1 VGYNPIEGLHSGL
14 GCSVVKGNEGS
25 IAISRTLSHPWNLSP
40 GEAFELQNE
49 LAASVECQPRMGP
62 VRHVAGIDVSVR
74 EDMGRAAVVVLDFEG
89 LVPVDYAVAT
99 QPVTFPYIPGLLAFR
114 EGPVVLEALEQV
126 GTVPDL
132 LIFDGQGLA
141 HPRRLGIAS
150 HIGLLVDLPSV
161 GCAKSRLCGHHD
173 QPGEEPGDY
182 APLVDRGEV
191 IGAVLRTRRGVKP
204 VFVSIGHRV
213 DLPTSIKYV
222 LACCRGYRL
231 PETTRWA
238 HRVAGGDVPP
248 SQAKQMT
255 LFDP

>member
-1 VGYNPIEGLHSGL
+1 M
-14 GCSVVKGNEGS
+14 K
-25 IAISRTLSHPWNLSP
+25 LSHSWDLSP
-40 GEAFELQNE
+40 GEASELQSE
-49 LAASVECQPRMGP
+49 LAAKVECQPRVGP
-62 VRHVAGIDVSVR
+62 VRHVAGIDVSIRDDVS
-74 EDMGRAAVVVLDFEG
+74 RAAVVVLEFKG
-89 LVPVDYAVAT
+89 LTPVDYAIAT
-99 QPVTFPYIPGLLAFR
+99 QPVAFPYIPGLLAFR
-114 EGPVVLEALEQV
+114 EGPVVLAALEQV
-126 GTVPDL
+126 GTAPDL

-150 HIGLLVDLPSV
+150 HIGLLVNLPAI
-161 GCAKSRLCGHHD
+161 GCAKSRLCGQHD

-182 APLVDRGEV
+182 APLVDRGEI

-213 DLPTSIKYV
+213 DLATSIEYT

-248 SQAKQMT
+248 TQANQPS
-255 LFDP
+255 LFDL